1 MARSVGRLS
10 WTTCLLGPH
19 AGVMNSRAVTC
30 VIYDGFD
37 GLDLTGPFEVFG
49 QAGYEL
55 TLVAPEAGPVRS
67 DMGLTV
73 HADCS
78 IESLDPCRPGTLL
91 VVGGDGVDAAGFDP
105 DLLTWVAAAAS
116 TADRVASVCCGAFI
130 LAEVGLLD
138 GRRVTTHWN
147 EAERLSREYPAVIV
161 DPDPIFIQ
169 DGHIWTSAGVAS
181 GMDLALAL
189 VEEDLGAQ
197 VALDVARELVLFL
210 RRPGSQSQFS
220 VPLWSPLPAI
230 DAVRRVVQAI
240 HLDPGAPLGIDD
252 LASLAGLSARHLQR
266 RFTQEVGLSP
276 AAYVE
281 RVRVEAAQRGLAEGD
296 DPVETIARR
305 CGFGTAETLRRTFH
319 RLVGVA
325 PSDYRDRFRTTC
337 SSGPRQAASNP
348 ARSVQ
353 FEEIN
358 T

>member
-1 MARSVGRLS
+1 MK
-10 WTTCLLGPH
+10 
-19 AGVMNSRAVTC
+19 SRAVTF

-37 GLDLTGPFEVFG
+37 GLDLAGPFEVFG

-55 TLVAPEAGPVRS
+55 MLVAPKAGPVRS
-67 DMGLTV
+67 DMGLTM
-73 HADCS
+73 HAECS
-78 IESLDPCRPGTLL
+78 IASLDPSRPGTLV
-91 VVGGDGVDAAGFDP
+91 VVGGDGVDTAGFDP
-105 DLLTWVAAAAS
+105 DLLAWVAAAAA
-116 TADRVASVCCGAFI
+116 TADRVVSVCCGAFI

-147 EAERLSREYPAVIV
+147 EAERLAREYPAVIV
-161 DPDPIFIQ
+161 EPDPIFIR
-169 DGHIWTSAGVAS
+169 DGDIWTSAGVAS

-220 VPLWSPLPAI
+220 VSLWSPLPAT

-240 HLDPGAPLGIDD
+240 HLDPGASLGIDD
-252 LASLAGLSARHLQR
+252 LASLAGLSPRHLQR
-266 RFTQEVGLSP
+266 RFTQETGSPP

-281 RVRVEAAQRGLAEGD
+281 RVRIEAAQRGLAEGD

-325 PSDYRDRFRTTC
+325 PSDYRDRFRTTNITA
-337 SSGPRQAASNP
+337 PRLAPSKP
-348 ARSVQ
+348 ARSVA
-353 FEEIN
+353 FEEISS
-358 T
+358 